1 MSEDGEESVCI
12 GSIEELETL
21 SGVKVNDLHR
31 ETVDEITIPSK
42 RPGCPPLKR
51 IPEVFDC
58 WFESGSMPYAQS
70 HYPFENKK
78 EFEDNFPADF
88 IAEGTDQVWPLM
100 YLFLFEIFRMA
111 STANQ
116 SPFKNTGPSLN
127 ILNLRCM
134 ESHK

>member
-88 IAEGTDQVWPLM
+88 IAEGTDQVRPLASVVFLAQDFYSKFPDWPIIQL
-100 YLFLFEIFRMA
+100 LLEIA
-111 STANQ
+111 
-116 SPFKNTGPSLN
+116 KPSLYGVT
-127 ILNLRCM
+127 
-134 ESHK
+134 